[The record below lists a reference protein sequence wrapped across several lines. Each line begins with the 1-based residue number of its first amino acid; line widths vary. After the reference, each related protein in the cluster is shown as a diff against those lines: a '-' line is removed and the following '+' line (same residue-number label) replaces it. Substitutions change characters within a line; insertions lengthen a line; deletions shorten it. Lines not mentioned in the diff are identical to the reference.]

1 MAKKK
6 AKKKRPGDPSV
17 DPNERRR
24 ERLEARRAAKAEEY
38 AAQLRAR
45 RRERIIRWLTIAGL
59 AVAAFW
65 FIFLRGQPPDAIA
78 GEGGTQHAVAH
89 FSTNA
94 GQPPHVEGTVS
105 YPMTPPVSG
114 QHASS
119 PAPCGVHGAP
129 IPNENLVHTL
139 EHGAVGILF
148 RPDLELDVIK
158 DIEAVV
164 DSFDSHVFSAP
175 FEALEAPITVV
186 AWASSMKLETYD
198 EVAVTG
204 FIDAF
209 RQGGDAPEAFEE
221 CPHDENTPFSNV
233 TPTPVPIPS
242 DVTTIEPS
250 PEPSKPKKK

>member
-6 AKKKRPGDPSV
+6 AKKKRPGDPSI

-45 RRERIIRWLTIAGL
+45 RRERIIRWVTIAGL

-65 FIFLRGQPPDAIA
+65 FIFLRGQPPDVIA
-78 GEGGTQHAVAH
+78 GEGGREYTVDHFTTRGGGQHVD
-89 FSTNA
+89 
-94 GQPPHVEGTVS
+94 GTVS

-114 QHASS
+114 EHAPS
-119 PAPCGVHGAP
+119 PAPCGVYGAP

-148 RPDLELDVIK
+148 TPDLEIDVIK
-158 DIEAVV
+158 EIEAVV
-164 DSFDSHVFSAP
+164 DSYDSHVFSAP
-175 FEALEAPITVV
+175 YDTLETPITVV
-186 AWASSMKLETYD
+186 AWANSMPLDSYD
-198 EVAVTG
+198 EAAVKG
-204 FIDAF
+204 FIEAF
-209 RQGGDAPEAFEE
+209 RQGGSAPEAFQD
-221 CPHDENTPFSNV
+221 CDHDENTPFSTA
-233 TPTPVPIPS
+233 TPTPPT